1 MSRMPARPPEYST
14 RLSTIPLLIIS
25 GGLYALLAMII
36 RRWPVTRTDLHVTK
50 TLQANHH
57 PELERVLS
65 FVSWFGFRP
74 QSLLLPFGVIGI
86 FWGIGRKL
94 EAALL
99 FVGWW
104 SSMLSFLTKQVIRR
118 PRPDAAVV
126 RVVVAKIRDTSFP
139 SGHVVHYVT
148 FWGMVTYLLGFR
160 SRRPLARWFARLVML
175 PILGLIGPS
184 RIYLGHHWFTDVLG
198 SYLLGSAYLAG
209 LIEVHSLLRQDE
221 HEQTRVPDG
230 WRAGA
235 SQWLR

>member
-1 MSRMPARPPEYST
+1 MSRVPASSQGIEK
-14 RLSTIPLLIIS
+14 RLSTIPMLVIS
-25 GGLYALLAMII
+25 ATLYGLLAMII
-36 RRWPVTRTDLHVTK
+36 RRWPVTRTDLHVTQ

-74 QSLLLPFGVIGI
+74 QSLLLPFGVIGT
-86 FWGIGRKL
+86 FWGIGRRL
-94 EAALL
+94 EAVLL
-99 FVGWW
+99 FAGWW
-104 SSMLSFLTKQVIRR
+104 SSMLSYLTKQLIRR
-118 PRPDAAVV
+118 PRPDATVV

-148 FWGMVTYLLGFR
+148 FWGMVAYLLGFR
-160 SRRPLARWFARLVML
+160 SRSPLARWFGRLVIV
-175 PILGLIGPS
+175 PILALVGPS

-209 LIEVHSLLRQDE
+209 LIEAHSLLRQDE
-221 HEQTRVPDG
+221 NEQMRSPNG

-235 SQWLR
+235 SQWLQ